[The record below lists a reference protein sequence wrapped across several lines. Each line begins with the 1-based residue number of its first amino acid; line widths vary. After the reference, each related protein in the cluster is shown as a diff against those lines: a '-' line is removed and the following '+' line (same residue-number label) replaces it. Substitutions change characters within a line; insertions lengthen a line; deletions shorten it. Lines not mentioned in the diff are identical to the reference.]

1 MIDERTEELASLH
14 AFDLLEGAERLA
26 FETSLARD
34 PALRALVRD
43 LRESA
48 ASLAFTAPA
57 AAPSPALRARVLAEV
72 ASPTSVR
79 SSGSLASDP
88 LTSSR
93 QLAPIFPFRLATLIP
108 WAAAAAFAIAAGWL
122 SQSLLSSRSEADGLR
137 TEARLTEIAREEAEN
152 QLKAERILLNKQIA
166 DTTQQLAEAK
176 QQAASS
182 TEQLTADS
190 LRISSL
196 NARLASLDGQ
206 LKKQGDL
213 AQLKIAAL
221 TSMLGNSPQALAVAV
236 WNPAKQ
242 EGIFTVAKLPA
253 AESDQDYEL
262 WVIDPH
268 QPKPISAGVFTV
280 GADGETKVEFK
291 TEAPVASIAKFA
303 VSREKKGGAPKLSG
317 PQGTVIM
324 ISQ

>member
-1 MIDERTEELASLH
+1 MIDERTEELASLY

-26 FETSLARD
+26 FETSLVRN
-34 PALRALVRD
+34 PALQALVRD
-43 LRESA
+43 LREST

-57 AAPSPALRARVLAEV
+57 ATPSPALRARVLAQIATHPSSEPQP
-72 ASPTSVR
+72 SGPPSSV
-79 SSGSLASDP
+79 L
-88 LTSSR
+88 
-93 QLAPIFPFRLATLIP
+93 IPFRLSILIP
-108 WAAAAAFAIAAGWL
+108 WAAAAAFAIATGWFAE
-122 SQSLLSSRSEADGLR
+122 SLVSSRAEADALR
-137 TEARLTEIAREEAEN
+137 TEVRVVAIAKQEAEN
-152 QLKAERILLNKQIA
+152 QLKAERIILNQQVA
-166 DTTQQLAEAK
+166 DTTKELADAR

-182 TEQLTADS
+182 SEQLAADT
-190 LRISSL
+190 LRITHLSE
-196 NARLASLDGQ
+196 RLADLDGQ

-236 WNPAKQ
+236 WNPTKQ
-242 EGIFTVAKLPA
+242 EGIFTVDKLPEA
-253 AESDQDYEL
+253 AADQDYEL
-262 WVIDPH
+262 WVIDPQ

-280 GADGETKVEFK
+280 GADGQTKVQFK

-303 VSREKKGGAPKLSG
+303 VSREKKGGAPRLSG

>member
-1 MIDERTEELASLH
+1 MIDERTEELASLY

-34 PALRALVRD
+34 PALQALVRE

-57 AAPSPALRARVLAEV
+57 AAPSPGLRARVLAQV
-72 ASPTSVR
+72 ASSR
-79 SSGSLASDP
+79 SSDP
-88 LTSSR
+88 LASAPR
-93 QLAPIFPFRLATLIP
+93 LAPIIPFRLASLIP
-108 WAAAAAFAIAAGWL
+108 WAAAAGFAITAGWL
-122 SQSLLSSRSEADGLR
+122 SQSLLSSHAEADALR
-137 TEARLTEIAREEAEN
+137 TEARVTAIAREEAEN
-152 QLKAERILLNKQIA
+152 QLKAERIILNQQVA
-166 DTTQQLAEAK
+166 DTTRQLADAR

-182 TEQLTADS
+182 AEQLTADT
-190 LRISSL
+190 LRITHLSE
-196 NARLASLDGQ
+196 RLAALDGQ
-206 LKKQGDL
+206 LKNQGDL

-242 EGIFTVAKLPA
+242 EGIFTVAKLPV